1 MSKNRIAYN
10 CQALFVGP
18 SPSSGFHFFGEDGEL
33 NNNYEYSSVNYNL
46 VKKINRVTNLSY
58 SINLPREEY
67 KQIGKSAIAANP
79 IIQSP
84 SVQVDFEY
92 YINGVL
98 NEARMGLNVNHIKPE
113 TSSDPLY
120 SNFNTFLFSGL
131 SDYGGVRMEKPLGW
145 PNRNRSNRNLFAV
158 VSKNDN
164 EDFARHINDQVE
176 NFSRDSNV
184 IAFGDGY
191 LVSYDTSCSVGA
203 LPKAKASFICDNI
216 IYYTGSSGLGIPAL
230 HPKSAENFNQ
240 IKFVIPDEQEISGAI
255 SVVAPGD
262 ITLDISQT
270 GLNSSTSMEN
280 VEDLGVTFSDIKIQ
294 NYGLSIKFNREDL
307 SSIGYRRIA
316 NRPINFPIVIDFT
329 FSSIVGEESAS
340 HLKDNLVL
348 DKKYNIS
355 LFLRDK
361 FRNKTA
367 VRYDLRSASLIN
379 YGYDASIEDNRVLNC
394 SFRVNASPDNLK
406 EGLFMSG
413 DISATYTSD
422 YMLSDTNEFLI
433 QENGD
438 LMILNSLP
446 LY

>member
-18 SPSSGFHFFGEDGEL
+18 SPSSGFHFYGEDGQL
-33 NNNYEYSSVNYNL
+33 NNNYEYSSVNHNL
-46 VKKINRVTNLSY
+46 VKKINRVTSLNY

-67 KQIGKSAIAANP
+67 KQIGRSSIASNP

-113 TSSDPLY
+113 TSDPLY

-158 VSKNDN
+158 VTKADN
-164 EDFARHINDQVE
+164 EDFARRLNDLNE

-203 LPKAKASFICDNI
+203 LPKAKASFICDNVI
-216 IYYTGSSGLGIPAL
+216 FYTGSSGLGIPAI
-230 HPKSAENFNQ
+230 HPKTAENFDQ
-240 IKFVIPDEQEISGAI
+240 VKFVIPDEPEVSGVI

-262 ITLDISQT
+262 IILDISQT
-270 GLNSSTSMEN
+270 GINSSIEMN
-280 VEDLGVTFSDIKIQ
+280 NLVELGVSFSDIKIQ
-294 NYGLSIKFNREDL
+294 NYSLSIKFNREDL
-307 SSIGYRRIA
+307 NSIGYRRIA
-316 NRPINFPIVIDFT
+316 NRPINFPVVIDFT
-329 FSSIVGEESAS
+329 FSSLVGEESIS
-340 HLKDNLVL
+340 DLRDNLIV

-355 LFLRDK
+355 VYLKDK

-367 VRYDLRSASLIN
+367 VRYDIRNASLIN

-394 SFRVNASPDNLK
+394 SFRANASPDNLK

-413 DISATYTSD
+413 DISTTYSSD
-422 YMLSDTNEFLI
+422 YILSNTNEFLI

-438 LMILNSLP
+438 FMILNSLP